1 MRRKSEQRRRFLPV
15 VSKARI
21 LLSFHL
27 LDESVGRGSQKQH
40 KTDAD
45 VDAAIFIQ
53 TAESEKANE
62 RRTPFLLGPRETR
75 REEGWSWFVRPSVE
89 EEGGVVYD
97 ALSRT

>member
-1 MRRKSEQRRRFLPV
+1 MRASV
-15 VSKARI
+15 VAVKNNTKPRA
-21 LLSFHL
+21 
-27 LDESVGRGSQKQH
+27 
-40 KTDAD
+40 AD

-75 REEGWSWFVRPSVE
+75 REEGWSWFVRPSVARR
-89 EEGGVVYD
+89 GGVVYD